1 VDSPIVAAARG
12 RKVAHTPDLAPRA
25 DASVPEAAFGPLHAE
40 VHMLRATEGGP
51 PSSPIADHP
60 GLGSRGIREPAIRL
74 GPDIEVAPLAYRH
87 VRIHGPSGLL
97 HVWLGGASDPVA
109 LEADVRA
116 VSDEGQP
123 RAAAAVAFGEIARR
137 HGIEVRVI
145 PRAEAG
151 VHFLLVLFGGR
162 TPRFRR

>member
-1 VDSPIVAAARG
+1 
-12 RKVAHTPDLAPRA
+12 
-25 DASVPEAAFGPLHAE
+25 
-40 VHMLRATEGGP
+40 MLRTPQVG
-51 PSSPIADHP
+51 PSSPPIADDP
-60 GLGSRGIREPAIRL
+60 GLGSRGIRASATGL
-74 GPDIEVAPLAYRH
+74 GPDVDVAPLAHRH

-116 VSDEGQP
+116 VSDEGRP
-123 RAAAAVAFGEIARR
+123 RAAVAVAFGEVARR

-151 VHFLLVLFGGR
+151 VQFLLVLFGGR